1 MRKKMRGKDYFFL
14 PFLDGLEG
22 LLTDLITTI
31 TTANAIC
38 KAPKK
43 PPRIIIST

>member
-1 MRKKMRGKDYFFL
+1 MRGKDFFFL

-22 LLTDLITTI
+22 LLTDLVTTI
-31 TTANAIC
+31 TTAKAIC

-43 PPRIIIST
+43 PPRRIISS